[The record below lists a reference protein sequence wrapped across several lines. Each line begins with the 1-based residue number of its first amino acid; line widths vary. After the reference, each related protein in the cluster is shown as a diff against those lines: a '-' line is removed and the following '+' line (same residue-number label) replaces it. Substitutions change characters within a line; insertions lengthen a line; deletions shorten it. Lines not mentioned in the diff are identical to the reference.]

1 MVLIFSMLDKK
12 YRRIKN
18 IMGKYYYRP
27 KCYTPIGKIREF
39 KLNKLFGKKTK
50 PLEVFV
56 GVNPLSTEHKE
67 RMEVFNYFY
76 KLGKDDDYIS
86 TQWWKTQSER
96 RGRGSEYNKEP
107 KRERKDNLNPNTNTV
122 NWGSGGDGSWYSRIR
137 VPSKKR
143 KNKMKNF
150 KKMFPNYKIK

>member
-1 MVLIFSMLDKK
+1 MSDKK
-12 YRRIKN
+12 YRYIKS
-18 IMGKYYYRP
+18 IMRNYRYQP
-27 KCYTPIGKIREF
+27 RLNAPISKLREF
-39 KLNKLFGKKTK
+39 KLNKLFGKKAK
-50 PLEVFV
+50 PLEVFM
-56 GVNPLSTEHKE
+56 GVSPTSIEHKE
-67 RMEVFNYFY
+67 RLEVFNYFY
-76 KLGKDDDYIS
+76 KQGLDDDQIS
-86 TQWWKTQSER
+86 TRWYNIHNEKYKF
-96 RGRGSEYNKEP
+96 GREYKKSP